1 MNGKCIMKKILV
13 LLILIIS
20 ISCVSVEAKR
30 GCCSGNGGVAYCGQ
44 SGHYVCNNG
53 EVSPSCQCDEPDYTT
68 YEEDAANGD
77 LYYGEDED
85 FVDSDDS
92 EGGNSLGYVDTEGNI
107 FHIDDSTSKDSLAAN
122 IKGTVGEDGIEKYL
136 EIGAL
141 LLLITGAS
149 YSTGKYVG
157 SRKKN

>member
-1 MNGKCIMKKILV
+1 MRKTTYTYNR
-13 LLILIIS
+13 ILISMCIS
-20 ISCVSVEAKR
+20 VT
-30 GCCSGNGGVAYCGQ
+30 YMM
-44 SGHYVCNNG
+44 
-53 EVSPSCQCDEPDYTT
+53 PSIIIYK
-68 YEEDAANGD
+68 
-77 LYYGEDED
+77 
-85 FVDSDDS
+85 F
-92 EGGNSLGYVDTEGNI
+92 

-149 YSTGKYVG
+149 YSTGKYIG

>member
-1 MNGKCIMKKILV
+1 MSFIVAKMQYIILASCILQ
-13 LLILIIS
+13 
-20 ISCVSVEAKR
+20 ER
-30 GCCSGNGGVAYCGQ
+30 NGG
-44 SGHYVCNNG
+44 
-53 EVSPSCQCDEPDYTT
+53 
-68 YEEDAANGD
+68 
-77 LYYGEDED
+77 
-85 FVDSDDS
+85 DSDDS

-149 YSTGKYVG
+149 YSTGKYIG